1 MLSLPLVGQ
10 QKLKFSVDS
19 FEYNPFDLSAQN
31 AKFDVSGDRYAIIK
45 VTSTNP
51 NDNLKEYNFNFGN
64 LRHFIEEHE
73 GELWVYVQKNAKTVT
88 ISRNGYFT
96 INKYDLHTTI
106 ESAKTYAMILSSTTP
121 IIHNQMVQ
129 FSLKPSI
136 KGAVVMVKKSVPNA
150 KEEMIGSTDETGSV
164 AKSMEYG
171 AYTYKVITTN
181 YHTSEGRF
189 VLNDKRKTHIET
201 IELRANFSEITLK
214 TGFDA
219 DIFVDGE
226 KKGKGTWT
234 GILKAG
240 NHQVECVKENYKN
253 SIQTIVVGENDNKTI
268 ELADPI
274 AITGTVAI
282 TSTPLDAEITIDG
295 KKYGE
300 TPININDL
308 VIGEHMVSVSKENF
322 CTKNEQIEIR
332 ENETT
337 NLNVVLESTA
347 QITIHTKPEGAN
359 VYMDGAYIGKTP
371 YSLIM
376 SSGSHNIKFTHE
388 GYNDFSK
395 RVYFDISNPN
405 ATFELNKSYYNKN
418 RSTLSL
424 YANMNGFGVSWERYF
439 GKNVIEPYFCF
450 GLKFMGCET
459 VKSDEV
465 YEYWPHV
472 LGLKYGREIVANN
485 RLSISPRV
493 GVFCLVTQGSL
504 VSGTSQSAEKWHC
517 LTGCASLSIK
527 INFALTKRIGVF
539 LTPEYRLLAL
549 YKDEFK
555 PIADLSSTISS
566 WATGFNIAGGFG
578 FTL

>member
-10 QKLKFSVDS
+10 QKMKFSVDS

-31 AKFDVSGDRYAIIK
+31 AKFDGSGDRYAIIK

-106 ESAKTYAMILSSTTP
+106 ESAKTYAMILSLTTP
-121 IIHNQMVQ
+121 IINNQMVQ

-150 KEEMIGSTDETGSV
+150 IEEMIGSTDETGSV

-274 AITGTVAI
+274 AITGTLAI

-295 KKYGE
+295 KKYGK
-300 TPININDL
+300 TPMNINDL

-322 CTKNEQIEIR
+322 CIKEEQIEIK

-376 SSGSHNIKFTHE
+376 SSGSRNIKFTHE

-405 ATFELNKSYYNKN
+405 ATFELHKSYYKKN

-424 YANMNGFGVSWERYF
+424 FANMNGFGFGWERYF
-439 GKNVIEPYFCF
+439 GKNIIEVYYCY
-450 GLKFMGCET
+450 GLKFMGCEI
-459 VKSDEV
+459 VESNNEV
-465 YEYWPHV
+465 YEYCPHV
-472 LGLKYGREIVANN
+472 FGFKYGREIVQKN

-493 GVFCLVTQGSL
+493 GIFCLGALGSL
-504 VSGTSQSAEKWHC
+504 VSGSSKSKGNTEDLA
-517 LTGCASLSIK
+517 GCASLSIK

-539 LTPEYRLLAL
+539 LTPEYRLAI

-555 PIADLSSTISS
+555 SIADENSTISS